1 MDKKDHVF
9 LDSCK
14 SFKDYKSI
22 SEYIKD
28 IQKCLMLSSW
38 HYSEQKANE
47 RINENLSFIEAS
59 YKNKESAWN
68 AAVDAGFCCG

>member
-1 MDKKDHVF
+1 MDKKDQVF

-22 SEYIKD
+22 DEYIKD
-28 IQKCLMLSSW
+28 IHQCLMLSSW

-47 RINENLSFIEAS
+47 RISENLSFIEAS